1 MDEETV
7 LKPSNNYSNFLEK
20 SQSLETRENNES
32 LDDLL
37 LGSEAE
43 AADGVNGDD
52 TSPVVVPYTDESDS
66 DISDDEKAESPWED
80 DAQKQADGT
89 LANLLETANCTVT
102 PRPEFRHSTWISSLT
117 SREGP
122 DRVVHLS
129 GPSLDACLIS
139 PKIFTATVENA
150 MRKLEC
156 DDVGMKVDGRCL
168 HHLRFPDD
176 IVLITFSINQAE
188 RMLIE
193 FDETCGYIGLQLD
206 LRKTMFI
213 CSEWVS
219 NAPFTLNGTRI
230 SECTSNVYPCWEINM
245 ENDPTPELGRRNWAA
260 CGA

>member
-89 LANLLETANCTVT
+89 LANLLETA
-102 PRPEFRHSTWISSLT
+102 
-117 SREGP
+117 
-122 DRVVHLS
+122 
-129 GPSLDACLIS
+129 
-139 PKIFTATVENA
+139 NA